1 MKIRAL
7 ARTVALA
14 AGGAI
19 LLASC
24 ASGGAAPA
32 SAGSSTGKSSAV
44 LNYWLWQDDATDQ
57 TWAQLAQEFNAQ
69 STSGTVALQ
78 VIPLAQYED
87 KMLNALA
94 SGGGPDAA
102 RFKDWWLGEF
112 VKAKALEPLTTKID
126 AWSGKSDVV
135 PELFN
140 SGKVAGDDAVYMLPH
155 QFTTLYMY
163 YRPSIFAAAG
173 LTAPQTHADVLHAAQ
188 VLEAKGQF
196 AMDVRGGAGGQ
207 DQWAAW
213 MLSGGAKFM
222 DGSKVV
228 LNDDAA
234 VAVNQDYLDL
244 AGKLAATPPGSV
256 TADFAAVRGNFLNG
270 TTAMMIHHPGSLKAV
285 RAALGDDVAVIP
297 MPGKTKA
304 GEATLGSM
312 SGNVV
317 FSGSKNKD
325 LAFDWIS
332 WLAEHDQM
340 LKISTSPQGQ
350 LPVLSSVAKE
360 EPFVSD
366 PALKIAIAAE
376 AYAKSW
382 PGVAGTSKV
391 VNKEWQPTIQS
402 ALEGQ
407 TSSKDALTALSAV
420 LAGK

>member
-1 MKIRAL
+1 MKTGAFLRMTAV
-7 ARTVALA
+7 AVAAAAALA
-14 AGGAI
+14 AC
-19 LLASC
+19 S
-24 ASGGAAPA
+24 SGGQAPA
-32 SAGSSTGKSSAV
+32 ASSGDKNAV
-44 LNYWLWQDDATDQ
+44 LQYWLWQDDATDT
-57 TWAQLAQEFNAQ
+57 TWADLAKQFNAQ
-69 STSGTVALQ
+69 STNGTVKLQ

-112 VKAKALEPLTTKID
+112 VKAKALVTLTKQID
-126 AWSGKSDVV
+126 GWKGKSDVV
-135 PELFN
+135 PQLFG

-155 QFTTLYMY
+155 QYTTLYMY
-163 YRPSIFAAAG
+163 YRPSMFTAAG
-173 LTAPQTHADVLHAAQ
+173 LTAPKTHADVLHAAQ
-188 VLEAKGQF
+188 VLKASGHF
-196 AMDVRGGAGGQ
+196 ALDVRGGAGGQ

-222 DGSKVV
+222 DGDKVA
-228 LNDDAA
+228 LNNDTA

-244 AGKLAATPPGSV
+244 AGKLAATPPGSL
-256 TADFAAVRGNFLNG
+256 TADFAAVRSNFLNG

-285 RAALGDDVAVIP
+285 RTALGTDVAVIP
-297 MPGKTKA
+297 MPGKSGP

-312 SGNVV
+312 SGNVI

-325 LAFDWIS
+325 LAFSWIS

-340 LKISTSPQGQ
+340 LKMSTSPQGQ
-350 LPVLSSVAKE
+350 LPVLTSVAKE

-366 PALKIAIAAE
+366 PALKIAIDAE
-376 AYAKSW
+376 TYAQSW

-402 ALEGQ
+402 AFEGQ
-407 TSSKDALTALSAV
+407 TSSKDALTALANV

>member
-7 ARTVALA
+7 ARTLAVA
-14 AGGAI
+14 AGAAT

-24 ASGGAAPA
+24 ASGGSTA
-32 SAGSSTGKSSAV
+32 SAGSSTGSSTAV

-57 TWAQLAQEFNAQ
+57 TWAQLAEEFNAQ
-69 STSGTVALQ
+69 STTGTVALQ

-126 AWSGKSDVV
+126 AWGGKSDVV

-173 LTAPQTHADVLHAAQ
+173 LEAPQTHADVLHAAQ
-188 VLEAKGQF
+188 VLAAKGQF

-222 DGSKVV
+222 DGDKVV
-228 LNDDAA
+228 LNDDTA

-244 AGKLAATPPGSV
+244 AGKLAATPPGSL

-285 RAALGDDVAVIP
+285 REALGDDVAVIP
-297 MPGKTKA
+297 MPGKTTA

-366 PALKIAIAAE
+366 PALKIAIGAE
-376 AYAKSW
+376 AYASSW

-402 ALEGQ
+402 AFEGQ
-407 TSSKDALTALSAV
+407 TSSKDALTVLADV